1 MTPAAIREEYE
12 CIAQDVDHASI
23 MMQRT
28 VNDSDANF
36 KLTPIELEDIDRD
49 LHDLRRQVGRLE
61 ALRLHLDQVPASL
74 PT

>member
-1 MTPAAIREEYE
+1 MTPAAIREEG
-12 CIAQDVDHASI
+12 IAQDVDHASI

-28 VNDSDANF
+28 VNDCGDDF

-49 LHDLRRQVGRLE
+49 LQDLRRQLGRLE
-61 ALRLHLDQVPASL
+61 ALRMHLDQEPASL

>member
-28 VNDSDANF
+28 VNDCDDDF

-49 LHDLRRQVGRLE
+49 LQDLRR
-61 ALRLHLDQVPASL
+61 HLAQEPASL